1 MNLLYFFDSYIRD
14 KPKPFRSSRRLA
26 SSHTNTTTTALHEI
40 NNTITKGLKKKKNR
54 TVAIALDLS
63 KAFDTVT
70 LHTLIHKLHSTNIPN
85 TILKFI
91 ANYIKGRKQYTLYN
105 NHKSTLRN
113 TKTRVPQGGV
123 LSPTLFNIYTTDLP
137 TPTSPNITIVTYTDD
152 TTILHANPHIAQRQ
166 VQPYLQEI
174 YDWTKN
180 HDHTLHTRPSRIQ
193 HNTYTTNQ
201 QHHFTH
207 KQRAKNPSPN
217 TRPETKLLKTHSKH
231 NTKSQ
236 ANNLHYESTHNNT
249 LGEVQRNTQHN
260 IQNNSQTHSR
270 ICQHN
275 LVPHHI
281 KHKHEQI
288 TNNTKLS
295 TPKNNRMHTR
305 HKRTSPAHRN
315 KNSPHRHTHE
325 TP

>member
-1 MNLLYFFDSYIRD
+1 MR
-14 KPKPFRSSRRLA
+14 PKPRPH
-26 SSHTNTTTTALHEI
+26 SSHPTHQNTTQHLH
-40 NNTITKGLKKKKNR
+40 
-54 TVAIALDLS
+54 
-63 KAFDTVT
+63 
-70 LHTLIHKLHSTNIPN
+70 
-85 TILKFI
+85 
-91 ANYIKGRKQYTLYN
+91 Y
-105 NHKSTLRN
+105 KST
-113 TKTRVPQGGV
+113 
-123 LSPTLFNIYTTDLP
+123 
-137 TPTSPNITIVTYTDD
+137 TPFY
-152 TTILHANPHIAQRQ
+152 
-166 VQPYLQEI
+166 
-174 YDWTKN
+174 
-180 HDHTLHTRPSRIQ
+180 
-193 HNTYTTNQ
+193 
-201 QHHFTH
+201 H
-207 KQRAKNPSPN
+207 KQRAKNHSPN

-236 ANNLHYESTHNNT
+236 ANNSHYESTHNNT

-315 KNSPHRHTHE
+315 KNSPHRHTHDTHMKLHRHTHE
-325 TP
+325 TPIITTTSTRPETHTAPAHHARTTSKTQNTNNLP